1 MHIAN
6 GSVQRRCRRGIRQ
19 VGFGRVLVAGWA
31 WSKLG
36 RSHGARVLD
45 QPPRQ
50 GMGHSNALSLIP
62 SNRNEFHGTDCVAGQ
77 DGASD
82 LWVCAQR
89 LGHGYG
95 ASLEREFA
103 GSVREESRGQE
114 E

>member
-1 MHIAN
+1 
-6 GSVQRRCRRGIRQ
+6 
-19 VGFGRVLVAGWA
+19 
-31 WSKLG
+31 
-36 RSHGARVLD
+36 
-45 QPPRQ
+45 
-50 GMGHSNALSLIP
+50 MGHSNALSLIP

-103 GSVREESRGQE
+103 GWSGRNPGARKSEATAM
-114 E
+114 